1 MRYIFILSIIT
12 SLMTLSSCS
21 KDKSLEEFIRDGA
34 TYENAVPS
42 VVDNPNV
49 VDEFQNDSVKFGN

>member
-1 MRYIFILSIIT
+1 MRYILILSIIT
-12 SLMTLSSCS
+12 SLITLSSCS

-34 TYENAVPS
+34 SYENVAPS

-49 VDEFQNDSVKFGN
+49 VDEFQIDSVKFDN